1 MSFAKKNKVVQKK
14 NNKFLDINKKIKNQA
29 SYGLLYKALAIL
41 VSFISVPVLFNYLG
55 KESYGIWVTIAS
67 ILNWF
72 IVFDFGLGLGLRN
85 KLNESIA
92 FKDFKVAKSLII
104 SSYIFISLIT
114 IALFILFLG
123 LNFLFDWN
131 AVLNTTLLDNIEFQD
146 IITVAFAGFCLS
158 FVLQIIYNLFYALH
172 DASKVELLKLS
183 RQTIVFIP
191 ILFLT
196 TSKSNFSNLIK
207 VSYINSFLPIIV
219 FVIFTIYFF
228 KKHQY
233 IFPKLSDFSLS
244 NGLSILKLG
253 GNFFIIKLSKLFLIT
268 LIPLLVT
275 KFLGAKQTA
284 DFNIA
289 YKYLS
294 IVQMIFIIIVNPYW
308 SAVTEKFSIGDFVW
322 IKKSLKRTM
331 FYSVIGLFLVIFLLL
346 LSPYV
351 LPLWIGEQ
359 LNLNLTLVW
368 WVALFVGVFIITE
381 PLLIFLNGMGEIK
394 IQTYYSIVIIICLIP
409 CNILFFRFCNLGFSS
424 FIITPV
430 VFRLVRS
437 IHAAFQIR
445 SLLSEK

>member
-1 MSFAKKNKVVQKK
+1 MSIAKKNKVVQKK

-92 FKDFKVAKSLII
+92 FKDFRVAKSLII
-104 SSYIFISLIT
+104 SSYIIISLIT
-114 IALFILFLG
+114 ITLFILFLG

-219 FVIFTIYFF
+219 FVIFTVYFF

-275 KFLGAKQTA
+275 KFLGANQTA

-351 LPLWIGEQ
+351 LPLWIGEE

-381 PLLIFLNGMGEIK
+381 PLLIFLNGMGKIK

-409 CNILFFRFCNLGFSS
+409 CNIILFRFCNLGFSS